1 MGSLVVQAMM
11 PETERRLIPTTERR
25 IHEHRDAAYKS
36 GPCNCG
42 NKFIHPDSCSV
53 WQACSTLVDGYPTG
67 NYDLA
72 FFDCPCGMVT
82 WMYAHPLWTERLAKR
97 VGE

>member
-1 MGSLVVQAMM
+1 MM

-25 IHEHRDAAYKS
+25 VHTHGGTPFGAVANTSDIVPE
-36 GPCNCG
+36 
-42 NKFIHPDSCSV
+42 CSMLIV
-53 WQACSTLVDGYPTG
+53 GSMFGV
-67 NYDLA
+67 NLA

-82 WMYAHPLWTERLAKR
+82 WMYAHPLWTENLAKR